1 MKSVFVFRLSFSFLA
16 TLTFQ
21 ASAQRSTPTQIQ
33 IENLYSGEAIDAYDL
48 RPRTMEGSLYFRE
61 ERLNA
66 AIQLKNGRVMNG
78 VPTKYNLENNSLEIF
93 TETSVF
99 QIPGAAIREF
109 TFEAAPDSEE
119 PPRRYRF
126 LSLEHFS
133 NSEEIE
139 DISFVYFLLEGTPSL
154 LAGYEV
160 EILKP
165 NYVPAL
171 DAGSL
176 NARAVQKERFFL
188 LDDRE
193 LHPIPSRRKKA
204 VELLHPFRADV
215 DDFLKT
221 ERIDLNDR
229 DGLLRLFQWLNG
241 E

>member
-1 MKSVFVFRLSFSFLA
+1 MFLLSFLFLA

-61 ERLNA
+61 ERLNT
-66 AIQLKNGRVMNG
+66 AIQLKNGRVLNG
-78 VPTKYNLENNSLEIF
+78 VPAKYNLENNNLEVF
-93 TETSVF
+93 TDNGVF
-99 QIPGAAIREF
+99 ELPGPSIREF
-109 TFEAAPDSEE
+109 TIEAAPDVEE
-119 PPRRYRF
+119 LQSRYRF
-126 LSLEHFS
+126 LSMDQFS
-133 NSEEIE
+133 GKEELR
-139 DISFVYFLLEGTPSL
+139 DIAFVYFLLEANPGL

-176 NARAVQKERFFL
+176 NAKAVQKERFFL
-188 LDDRE
+188 YDGRQLE
-193 LHPIPSRRKKA
+193 PIPTRRKKA
-204 VELLHPFRADV
+204 ADLLNPFRTDV
-215 DDFLKT
+215 DDYLKA
-221 ERIDLNDR
+221 ERIDLKDR
-229 DGLLRLFQWLNG
+229 HDLIRLFQWLNR

>member
-1 MKSVFVFRLSFSFLA
+1 MFLLSFLFLA

-61 ERLNA
+61 ERLNT

-78 VPTKYNLENNSLEIF
+78 VPAKYNLENNSLEIF

-133 NSEEIE
+133 SSEEIE
-139 DISFVYFLLEGTPSL
+139 DISFVYFLLEGPPGL

-176 NARAVQKERFFL
+176 NSRAVQKERFFL
-188 LDDRE
+188 LDDRQ
-193 LHPIPSRRKKA
+193 LHPIPTRRKRA
-204 VELLHPFRADV
+204 AELLRPFRPKV
-215 DDFLKT
+215 DDYLKAART
-221 ERIDLNDR
+221 DLKKRSD
-229 DGLLRLFQWLNG
+229 LIRLFQWLN
-241 E
+241 EE